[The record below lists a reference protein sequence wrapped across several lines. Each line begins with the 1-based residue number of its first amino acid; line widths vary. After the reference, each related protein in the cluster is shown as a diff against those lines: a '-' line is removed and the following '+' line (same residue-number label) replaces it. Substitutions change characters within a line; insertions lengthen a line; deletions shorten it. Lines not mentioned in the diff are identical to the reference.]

1 MKIYVKD
8 RFQKLL
14 ETYNNI
20 IKNPAGHRV
29 NFHAFVGDKYNS
41 IYVDNVHIDDKELVK
56 ELDLTSFYT
65 FLTSLQDKVSKVAVK
80 RIMDNIKETRD
91 LMQNHSKDNILFLRT
106 IKHEMTNEEVKHL
119 DTLRKIT
126 KKWFPNSRVVVIT
139 DVESN
144 ANFDKDIIYFKFDHW
159 KKNDKDKEEFLKLLK
174 KRGILI

>member
-29 NFHAFVGDKYNS
+29 NFHAFVGDKYNN

-65 FLTSLQDKVSKVAVK
+65 FLTSLQDKVSKIAVK

-91 LMQNHSKDNILFLRT
+91 LMQNH
-106 IKHEMTNEEVKHL
+106 
-119 DTLRKIT
+119 
-126 KKWFPNSRVVVIT
+126 
-139 DVESN
+139 
-144 ANFDKDIIYFKFDHW
+144 
-159 KKNDKDKEEFLKLLK
+159 
-174 KRGILI
+174 